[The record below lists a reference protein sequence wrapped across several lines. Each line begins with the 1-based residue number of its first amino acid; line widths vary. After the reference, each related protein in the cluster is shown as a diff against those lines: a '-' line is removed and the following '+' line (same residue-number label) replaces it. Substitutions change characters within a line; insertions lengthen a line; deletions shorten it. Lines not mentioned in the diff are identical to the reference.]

1 MAEPARRFRVKP
13 IPHRHHAA
21 GKRRIRRRLGKP
33 VTSPSPDPVF
43 TASNIHYD
51 VADKVRALPCGG
63 IGAIHLL
70 VKKLGLA
77 EAIDERLHLLKYHLP
92 YHESDHVL
100 NFAYNALCNGT
111 CLDDIELR
119 RNDVVFLDAL
129 GADRIPDPTTAG
141 DFCRRFSPDDVETLQ
156 DIFDRTRLRVWRQQP
171 PEFFDEAIL
180 DADGTL
186 VATGARCKQG
196 IDIAYDGTW
205 GYHPLVVT
213 LANTGEV
220 IRIVNRPGNRPSHEG
235 AGDQLDLAIH
245 LCREAGFRRIT
256 LRGDT
261 DFTQTERL
269 DAWDA
274 EGVGFLFGID
284 AMPNLVAI
292 AEGLSAS
299 AWSELRRPPPYTAK
313 GPPRRRPERV
323 KDRIVRDRGYRT
335 LTRIRED
342 VAEVAYRP
350 TACRR
355 SYRLI
360 VVRQTIGVEKGQAR
374 LFDEIRYRFY
384 LTNDRRPTP
393 QESVFKA
400 NDRGDQENL
409 IAQLQG
415 GVHALRAAVN
425 DLVSN
430 WAYMVMTALAWNL
443 KAWFALS
450 VPEHPRHKAA
460 HGEQKRRLLRMEFK
474 GFINAIILIPCQIIR
489 GARRLVYRMLSWNEW
504 QGVFLRV
511 VYSLRC

>member
-1 MAEPARRFRVKP
+1 VKP

-21 GKRRIRRRLGKP
+21 GKRRIRCRLDRP
-33 VTSPSPDPVF
+33 VTAPSPTPVF
-43 TASNIHYD
+43 TAANIHYD
-51 VADKVRALPCGG
+51 VADKARALSCGG

-70 VKKLGLA
+70 VRKLGLA

-119 RNDVVFLDAL
+119 RNDLVFLDAL

-141 DFCRRFSPDDVETLQ
+141 DFCRRFSPDDVEALQ
-156 DIFDRTRLRVWRQQP
+156 DVFDRTRLKVWKQQP
-171 PEFFDEAIL
+171 REFFDEAIL

-186 VATGARCKQG
+186 VATGACCKQG

-205 GYHPLVVT
+205 GYHPLVIT

-220 IRIVNRPGNRPSHEG
+220 ISIVNRPGNRPSHEG
-235 AGDQLDLAIH
+235 AGEQLELAIH

-274 EGVGFLFGID
+274 ERVKFLLGID
-284 AMPNLVAI
+284 ARPNLVAI
-292 AEGLSAS
+292 AEGLAAS
-299 AWSELRRPPPYTAK
+299 DWAELLRPPQSTAK

-323 KDRIVRDRGYRT
+323 KDQIVRDRGFKT
-335 LTRIRED
+335 LTRIREE
-342 VAEVAYRP
+342 VAEVVYRP

-360 VVRQTIGVEKGQAR
+360 IVRQTIGVEKGQAR

-384 LTNDRRPTP
+384 LTNGREPTP
-393 QESVFKA
+393 GESVLKA
-400 NDRGDQENL
+400 NDRCDQENL
-409 IAQLQG
+409 LARLKG
-415 GVHALRAAVN
+415 GVQALRAAVN

-430 WAYMVMTALAWNL
+430 WAYMVMTALAWNR

-450 VPEHPRHKAA
+450 VPEHPRHRAA

-474 GFINAIILIPCQIIR
+474 GFINAIILMPCQIVR
-489 GARRLVYRMLSWNEW
+489 GARRLVYRLLSWNEW

-511 VYSLRC
+511 VHSLRC